1 MSPKQFS
8 AIGLAAAACSA
19 VAVAVFVA
27 ANPWSVNVNEHSPL
41 LPAVRADAA
50 KIEGIEIG
58 SGKEQLKLAL
68 KDGRWIVDS
77 ANGYP
82 ANAQAVRQ
90 LVLSATEADLV
101 ERKTAKKDLHKMLGL
116 ADGEGGGTA
125 RTIRFK
131 GADGAVIGEILAGNA
146 RSDVPGTNTG
156 GTYVRRPGEDQTWL
170 ANRPLDGTASLRD
183 WVQTKLIDLPTERI
197 ETMSLEMTG
206 EAPLAIKRTD
216 DKKSH
221 ALAEM
226 PAGKRLKHVNSI
238 DDIVEAA
245 SLIEFKSVR
254 QAGSGTLPR
263 KAGQAVLRIEKG
275 LAATVDYFSD
285 GKEAWVTITPSGE
298 GEAKKQAE
306 DLALRTKGWEFEVPL
321 AEINA
326 TLKKRSE
333 LLEDASS

>member
-1 MSPKQFS
+1 M
-8 AIGLAAAACSA
+8 
-19 VAVAVFVA
+19 
-27 ANPWSVNVNEHSPL
+27 
-41 LPAVRADAA
+41 
-50 KIEGIEIG
+50 
-58 SGKEQLKLAL
+58 

-82 ANAQAVRQ
+82 ANPQPVRQ

-125 RTIRFK
+125 RLIRFI
-131 GADGAVIGEILAGNA
+131 GADGAVIGEVLAGNA

-183 WVQTKLIDLPTERI
+183 WVQTKLIDLPTESI
-197 ETMSLEMTG
+197 ETVSLELTG
-206 EAPLAIKRTD
+206 EAPLTIKRTD

-221 ALAEM
+221 ALAEI

-238 DDIVEAA
+238 DDIVEAV
-245 SLIEFKSVR
+245 SLVEFKNVR
-254 QAGSGTLPR
+254 KAGSGTLPQ
-263 KAGQAVLRIEKG
+263 KAGQAVLRTEKG

-306 DLALRTKGWEFEVPL
+306 DLVLRTKGWEFEIPL
-321 AEINA
+321 AEVNA

-333 LLEDASS
+333 ILEDASS

>member
-8 AIGLAAAACSA
+8 AIGLVAAACSA

-27 ANPWSVNVNEHSPL
+27 ANPWSVAVNDHAPL
-41 LPAVRADAA
+41 LPAMRADAA
-50 KIEGIEIG
+50 KIDGIEIA
-58 SGKEQLKLAL
+58 SGKDQLKLAF

-116 ADGEGGGTA
+116 ADGEGVGTA
-125 RTIRFK
+125 RLIRFK
-131 GADGAVIGEILAGNA
+131 GADGAIIGEVLAGNA

-183 WVQTKLIDLPTERI
+183 WVQTKLIDLPTDSI
-197 ETMSLEMTG
+197 ETVSIEMVG
-206 EAPLAIKRTD
+206 EAPLAIKRAGDKRTHELTD
-216 DKKSH
+216 
-221 ALAEM
+221 M

-238 DDIVEAA
+238 DDIVEAV
-245 SLIEFKSVR
+245 SLVEFKNVR
-254 QAGSGTLPR
+254 KAGSGTLPQ
-263 KAGQAVLRIEKG
+263 KAGQAVLRTDKG
-275 LAATVDYFSD
+275 LAATIDYFSD
-285 GKEAWVTITPSGE
+285 GKEAWVTITSSGE
-298 GEAKKQAE
+298 GEARKHAD
-306 DLALRTKGWEFEVPL
+306 DLALRTNDWEFEVPA
-321 AEINA
+321 AEISA